1 MATKTSNG
9 TGGRLRQVCD
19 GWDVDVDGVVM
30 HLTSKPDEKQLAKMV
45 ESFRATITEA
55 KEPAIEP
62 ELDYRVKYEEVKA
75 ERDVLAARVVSL
87 EAAVKPVEVS
97 R

>member
-1 MATKTSNG
+1 MATKTSTG
-9 TGGRLRQVCD
+9 TDGRLRQVCD
-19 GWDVDVDGVVM
+19 GWDIAVDGVVM
-30 HLTSKPDEKQLAKMV
+30 HLTSRPDEKQLAEMI

-62 ELDYRVKYEEVKA
+62 ELDYRMKYEEVKA

-87 EAAVKPVEVS
+87 EAAVKLMEV
-97 R
+97 RG

>member
-9 TGGRLRQVCD
+9 TDGRLRQVCD
-19 GWDVDVDGVVM
+19 GWDIDVDGVVM
-30 HLTSKPDEKQLAKMV
+30 HLTSKPDEKQLAEMV

-55 KEPAIEP
+55 KEPII
-62 ELDYRVKYEEVKA
+62 ELDYRMMYEEVKA
-75 ERDVLAARVVSL
+75 ERDVLAARVASL
-87 EAAVKPVEVS
+87 EAPVKPGEVK